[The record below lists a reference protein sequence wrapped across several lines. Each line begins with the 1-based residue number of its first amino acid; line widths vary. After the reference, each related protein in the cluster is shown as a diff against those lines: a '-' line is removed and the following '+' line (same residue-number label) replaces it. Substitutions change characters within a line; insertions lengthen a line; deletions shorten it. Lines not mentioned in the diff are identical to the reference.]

1 MDRNKMKKL
10 SKDNPLNEADLDG
23 DGVVTT
29 EELDTHE
36 RFIKID
42 NQNRKEDQSRFM
54 ILFSL
59 FSVTAFIAV
68 MLTPLISIERVQ
80 VLQPIGSTWVI
91 ANMGIIG
98 TFLGVNGYTKIKENG
113 K

>member
-1 MDRNKMKKL
+1 MKKL
-10 SKDNPLNEADLDG
+10 SRDNPLNQADRDG
-23 DGVVTT
+23 DGIVTT
-29 EELDTHE
+29 EELDKHE

-59 FSVTAFIAV
+59 FSVTAFIAI
-68 MLTPLISIERVQ
+68 MLTPLITIERVE

-113 K
+113 NKSSS

>member
-1 MDRNKMKKL
+1 MKKL
-10 SKDNPLNEADLDG
+10 SKDNPLNQADLDG
-23 DGVVTT
+23 DGIVTT

-36 RFIKID
+36 RYIKID
-42 NQNRKEDQSRFM
+42 NQNRKEDQSRFI
-54 ILFSL
+54 ILFSV
-59 FSVTAFIAV
+59 FSVTAFIAI
-68 MLTPLISIERVQ
+68 MLTPFISIERVQ

>member
-1 MDRNKMKKL
+1 MKKL
-10 SKDNPLNEADLDG
+10 SRDNPLNQADLDG
-23 DGVVTT
+23 DGIVTT

-59 FSVTAFIAV
+59 FSVTAFIAI
-68 MLTPLISIERVQ
+68 MLTPLITIERVE

-113 K
+113 NKSSS

>member
-1 MDRNKMKKL
+1 MKKL

-68 MLTPLISIERVQ
+68 MLTPLISIERVE

>member
-1 MDRNKMKKL
+1 MKKL
-10 SKDNPLNEADLDG
+10 SRDNPLNQADLDG
-23 DGVVTT
+23 DGIVTT
-29 EELDTHE
+29 EELDKHE

-68 MLTPLISIERVQ
+68 MLTPLVSVDRIT
-80 VLQPIGSTWVI
+80 VLQPVGSTWVI
-91 ANMGIIG
+91 ANMGIIA
-98 TFLGVNGYTKIKENG
+98 TFLGANAYTKIKEKSYDQG
-113 K
+113 

>member
-1 MDRNKMKKL
+1 MKKL
-10 SKDNPLNEADLDG
+10 SRDNPLNQADLDG
-23 DGVVTT
+23 DGIVIT
-29 EELDTHE
+29 EELDKRE

-59 FSVTAFIAV
+59 FSVTAFV
-68 MLTPLISIERVQ
+68 GLMLTPWVTIERVE